1 MTITDS
7 PGRSLFTRVRTVVAA
22 LFGILVLFAIIQ
34 FLPLPRHHH
43 YFWDCI
49 FDTGHILIFGGL
61 AVMLLLILQSL
72 FGSKWLR
79 LQYISVIFVASTLG
93 LLLEIWQGTIGRN
106 SEWIDLTNDVVGIL
120 ACSAIYAIFDRR
132 HPEPRP
138 RLLQPRVLATMAA
151 VLVVAALYPLFHTTQ
166 VYRHR
171 QAIVPQLVDFSLP
184 WRYRFYYTN
193 HCDFSTE
200 PPPPSWPADAVKPN
214 MVAKLRTKKGWY
226 PGFVMKD
233 VYPDWSSYDYFEMDV
248 MSNAQQP
255 VPFALRVHDYDHND
269 EVDDRFNQPLM
280 LQPGFQTI
288 RIPLNDIRN
297 GAKHRELDLTEIAG
311 FALFSPKS
319 VEKMEF
325 YLGDIRLTH

>member
-49 FDTGHILIFGGL
+49 FDTGHIRIFGGL

-120 ACSAIYAIFDRR
+120 SCSAIYAIFDRR

-184 WRYRFYYTN
+184 WRDPSEGFFAAPASAPRSGRV
-193 HCDFSTE
+193 DFSRANKACL
-200 PPPPSWPADAVKPN
+200 SWDIIARA
-214 MVAKLRTKKGWY
+214 AAI
-226 PGFVMKD
+226 
-233 VYPDWSSYDYFEMDV
+233 SSTGT
-248 MSNAQQP
+248 
-255 VPFALRVHDYDHND
+255 PF
-269 EVDDRFNQPLM
+269 
-280 LQPGFQTI
+280 
-288 RIPLNDIRN
+288 
-297 GAKHRELDLTEIAG
+297 
-311 FALFSPKS
+311 SCW
-319 VEKMEF
+319 
-325 YLGDIRLTH
+325 